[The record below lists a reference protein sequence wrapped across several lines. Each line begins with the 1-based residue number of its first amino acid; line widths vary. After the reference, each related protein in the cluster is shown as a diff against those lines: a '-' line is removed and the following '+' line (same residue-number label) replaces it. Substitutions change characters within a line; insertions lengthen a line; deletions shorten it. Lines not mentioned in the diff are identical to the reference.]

1 MKKSL
6 FFIYAICLLGPCA
19 MLGQATGSL
28 QSSTDQSLNIQVRVV
43 QDASCL
49 GCNDAIVEAL
59 FDQEEG
65 VAYHIEWNTSPIQYG
80 AVAKGLGAGLYV
92 ATITSSEGQED
103 AAAASVV
110 ETLSQTDIQASVKAY
125 PNPSQGSLNLEFNQL
140 WEKANLDL
148 FNLVG
153 QKVLHKDL
161 TSRLLHSLDL
171 SDLDKGVYLMKIS
184 LSSLN
189 KTITKRIVLN

>member
-19 MLGQATGSL
+19 MLGQVHGNL
-28 QSSTDQSLNIQVRVV
+28 QSATDHSLNIQVRVI

-49 GCNDAIVEAL
+49 GCNDAMVEVL

-65 VAYHIEWNTSPIQYG
+65 VAYDIEWNTSPVQYG
-80 AVAKGLGAGLYV
+80 AVAKGLGAGFYV
-92 ATITSSEGQED
+92 ATISTSEGQTD
-103 AAAASVV
+103 AAAASVI
-110 ETLSQTDIQASVKAY
+110 ETLSQTDIQASIKAY
-125 PNPSQGSLNLEFNQL
+125 PNPSQGNLFVEFNQL
-140 WEKANLDL
+140 WENANLDL

-161 TSRLLHSLDL
+161 TSKLLHSLDL

-184 LSSLN
+184 LNNLN

>member
-6 FFIYAICLLGPCA
+6 FFIYAICLLCPCA
-19 MLGQATGSL
+19 MLGQATGNL
-28 QSSTDQSLNIQVRVV
+28 QSSTDQSLNIQVRVI
-43 QDASCL
+43 QDASCI

-59 FDQEEG
+59 FDQVEG
-65 VAYHIEWNTSPIQYG
+65 VAYSIEWNTSPIQYG
-80 AVAKGLGAGLYV
+80 AVARGLGAGFYV
-92 ATITSSEGQED
+92 ATISSSEGQED

-125 PNPSQGSLNLEFNQL
+125 PNPSQGNLNLEFTQL
-140 WEKANLDL
+140 WENANMDL

-171 SDLDKGVYLMKIS
+171 SDLDKGVYLMKIT
-184 LSSLN
+184 LNSLN

>member
-1 MKKSL
+1 
-6 FFIYAICLLGPCA
+6 
-19 MLGQATGSL
+19 MLGQVHGNL
-28 QSSTDQSLNIQVRVV
+28 QSATDHSLNIQVRVI

-49 GCNDAIVEAL
+49 GCNDAMVEVL

-65 VAYHIEWNTSPIQYG
+65 VAYDIEWNTSPVQYG
-80 AVAKGLGAGLYV
+80 AVAKGLGAGFYV
-92 ATITSSEGQED
+92 ATISTSEGQTD
-103 AAAASVV
+103 AAAASVI
-110 ETLSQTDIQASVKAY
+110 ETLSQTDIQASIKAY
-125 PNPSQGSLNLEFNQL
+125 PNPSQGNLFVEFNQL
-140 WEKANLDL
+140 WENANLDL

-161 TSRLLHSLDL
+161 TSKLLHSLDL

-184 LSSLN
+184 LNNLN